1 MTSHSHA
8 LPGRFPSLQ
17 LFSVQNHW
25 ALPVVEEMV
34 VVVVVVLVVVE
45 AGVVV
50 CVAENS

>member
-17 LFSVQNHW
+17 SFSVRSHW

-34 VVVVVVLVVVE
+34 LVVVLVVVE